1 MFDRTEEDEACSIF
15 LAGRASQ
22 VARYLTA
29 YDTFPVFVLLLA
41 CEAAGHVKTRSK
53 GREEGKRFEGQ
64 PEKTVTEPF
73 YIDQPT
79 AS

>member
-29 YDTFPVFVLLLA
+29 YDTFPVFVLLLLRG
-41 CEAAGHVKTRSK
+41 CRTCKDEIERQGRRETIRRAA
-53 GREEGKRFEGQ
+53 
-64 PEKTVTEPF
+64 
-73 YIDQPT
+73 
-79 AS
+79 